1 MANSLRVPDDVKT
14 ALALLRE
21 FASDPTLGLVGEWYN
36 LGVPAPSF
44 GPASPDSS
52 HDFNE
57 AAQLGVK
64 YEGNSSATRD
74 QVNGLV
80 KAVHELT
87 VLAGKILEAY
97 NEAENDQVKG
107 LADLATAMRTE
118 LGTINTDLGG
128 PPEVP
133 TL

>member
-1 MANSLRVPDDVKT
+1 
-14 ALALLRE
+14 
-21 FASDPTLGLVGEWYN
+21 
-36 LGVPAPSF
+36 
-44 GPASPDSS
+44 
-52 HDFNE
+52 
-57 AAQLGVK
+57 
-64 YEGNSSATRD
+64 
-74 QVNGLV
+74 V

-87 VLAGKILEAY
+87 VLAGKILDAY

-118 LGTINTDLGG
+118 LGAINTDLGG